1 MRIIYGSPP
10 SNEPSGGVKVIY
22 RHCEVLNTLGVPSF
36 VWVPS
41 DPGFSCNWFDHGVRH
56 IATEELNPKNDF
68 IVLPE
73 IWASYYVGVLKSLGF
88 RVAIFVQN
96 AYLTHVNL
104 NPNNRH
110 GIRDAYRDADLV
122 LSISVDT
129 SRYLIDIVGVPS
141 DKIIGLRYTV
151 NRTLFHPVRK
161 ERLVTYM
168 PRKMSDHAAR
178 VVSLLSDSLPHSWNI
193 VPLDKLSERQVAAA
207 LSKSIIFLAFSE
219 FEGLPVPPVEAALS
233 GNLVIGY
240 HGQGGREYWRRP
252 NFVEIDQGD
261 IQRFIFETNDMLNI
275 IGSGQLDIEALNDG
289 IEYLGK
295 YFSEENELSM
305 LKTLVHSMTAFFS
318 EG

>member
-1 MRIIYGSPP
+1 M
-10 SNEPSGGVKVIY
+10 
-22 RHCEVLNTLGVPSF
+22 LNTLGVPSF

-41 DPGFSCNWFDHGVRH
+41 DPGFSCDWFEHGARH
-56 IATEELNPKNDF
+56 VATEELDPKSDF

-73 IWASYYVGVLKSLGF
+73 IWASYYVSILKGLGF

-110 GIRDAYRDADLV
+110 GIKDAYHDADLI

-141 DKIIGLRYTV
+141 DKIIRLRYAV
-151 NRTLFHPVRK
+151 DRALFHPVRK
-161 ERLVTYM
+161 ERLVTFM
-168 PRKMSDHAAR
+168 PRKMSDHATR
-178 VVSLLSDSLPHSWNI
+178 VVSLLSDCLPHGWNI
-193 VPLDKLSERQVAAA
+193 VPLDKLRERQVAEA

-233 GNLVIGY
+233 GNVVIGY

-252 NFVEIDQGD
+252 NFVEVDQGD
-261 IQRFIFETNDMLNI
+261 IQRFLFETIDMLND
-275 IGSGQLDIEALNDG
+275 IGSGQLNIDALNDG
-289 IEYLGK
+289 IDWLGA
-295 YFSEENELSM
+295 YFSQDNELFM
-305 LKTLVHSMTAFFS
+305 LKTLVHSMRGVFRRG
-318 EG
+318 E